1 MSSRVQTALVKQL
14 IRQLKIA
21 EKKEN
26 QRLHRELRHRVR
38 KIKLVNDHF
47 DEQRDEISINF
58 ENYREQI
65 ADAIAIN
72 KMRFELCI
80 NQKLEDIVDYD
91 YVINH
96 DEVIE
101 DVEDVED
108 VDEVAERL
116 YSDQNSLLFFGSL
129 YPTTNTNSYNDDFYW
144 FSCAVLAYMCIVLY

>member
-96 DEVIE
+96 DEV
-101 DVEDVED
+101 VED

-129 YPTTNTNSYNDDFYW
+129 YPTKNNNSYNNDFYW
-144 FSCAVLAYMCIVLY
+144 FTFAVLVYMCSVLY